1 MYHKICIN
9 LQPLIKIQKITNTI
23 TEMKKIMFFAC
34 MMASAMMAN
43 AQEVDKEKVQTQAE
57 AAAEAKKALKE
68 VDTGDKIWKFSGVTG
83 LNAAATSLSN
93 WAAGGNDNINGVIFG
108 RLRLLYHKDKI
119 AWDNNLDLEYGM
131 SYIDQKDDKV
141 QKSSDRIKFNSKVGY
156 EFAPKWFAAAL
167 LGFNTQFA
175 LGRSYEGKN
184 DDNPIIS
191 KFFAPAYTD
200 VSIGIDWKPNDIFS
214 VYMSPIAGRF
224 TTVAVSDAMSEK
236 YSYLNDG
243 KPLEI
248 VLKEKY
254 AVWKYDDNDNPD
266 FSSNTRAELGFS
278 VKAAMNYSIKDLKV
292 TSTLGLYTPY
302 AWDSKMINIGTD
314 EKPIMRRRDNGRCI
328 GNFDVDWDLALSYQL
343 FKCLQMT
350 FSTSMK
356 YYNGVMIADKDGN
369 EAERLQFKTILGVGV
384 GYNF

>member
-1 MYHKICIN
+1 
-9 LQPLIKIQKITNTI
+9 
-23 TEMKKIMFFAC
+23 MKKIVFFAC

-119 AWDNNLDLEYGM
+119 AWDSNLDLEYGM
-131 SYIDQKDDKV
+131 SYIDQPHDKV
-141 QKSSDRIKFNSKVGY
+141 QKSSDRIKLNTKVGY
-156 EFAPKWFAAAL
+156 EFAKK
-167 LGFNTQFA
+167 FA
-175 LGRSYEGKN
+175 LGRSYEGKG

-191 KFFAPAYTD
+191 KFMAPAYTD
-200 VSIGIDWKPNDIFS
+200 VSVGVDWKPNDIIS
-214 VYMSPIAGRF
+214 VYASPIAGRF
-224 TTVAVSDAMSEK
+224 TTVAVSDAMNRE
-236 YSYLNDG
+236 YRDLYPEEG
-243 KPLEI
+243 GIER

-254 AVWKYDDNDNPD
+254 AVWKYDDNDNKD
-266 FSSNTRAELGFS
+266 YSMNTRAELGFS
-278 VKAAMNYSIKDLKV
+278 VKAALNYSIKDLKI

-302 AWDSKMINIGTD
+302 AYDKKEINIYKND
-314 EKPIMRRRDNGRCI
+314 PEKTPVYRYRDNNRRI
-328 GNFDVDWDLALSYQL
+328 GNFDVDWDVALSYQL

>member
-1 MYHKICIN
+1 MYNFAAVICD
-9 LQPLIKIQKITNTI
+9 IKDNKYHNK
-23 TEMKKIMFFAC
+23 EMKKIVFFAC

-131 SYIDQKDDKV
+131 SYIDQKDDKI

-156 EFAPKWFAAAL
+156 EFAPKWYAAAL

-200 VSIGIDWKPNDIFS
+200 VSVGVDWKPNDIFS

-254 AVWKYDDNDNPD
+254 AVWKYDDNDKPNFD
-266 FSSNTRAELGFS
+266 SNTRAELGFS

-328 GNFDVDWDLALSYQL
+328 GNFDVDWDVALSYQL

>member
-1 MYHKICIN
+1 
-9 LQPLIKIQKITNTI
+9 
-23 TEMKKIMFFAC
+23 MKKIVFFAC

-175 LGRSYEGKN
+175 IGRSYEGKN
-184 DDNPIIS
+184 DKNPIIS

-200 VSIGIDWKPNDIFS
+200 VSIGVDWKPNDIFS

-236 YSYLNDG
+236 YRYLNDG
-243 KPLEI
+243 KPLEL

-254 AVWKYDDNDNPD
+254 AVWKYDDQDNKD
-266 FSSNTRAELGFS
+266 FSMNTRAELGFS

-302 AWDSKMINIGTD
+302 ASDRKKININEGTD
-314 EKPIMRRRDNGRCI
+314 KPKVLRYRDNNRCI

>member
-1 MYHKICIN
+1 
-9 LQPLIKIQKITNTI
+9 
-23 TEMKKIMFFAC
+23 MFLAC
-34 MMASAMMAN
+34 MMAATMAH

-93 WAAGGNDNINGVIFG
+93 WAAGGNDNVNGVIFG

-119 AWDNNLDLEYGM
+119 AWDNSLDLEYGM

-156 EFAPKWFAAAL
+156 EFAPKWYAAAL
-167 LGFNTQFA
+167 FGFNTQFA
-175 LGRSYEGKN
+175 IGRSYEGKN

-191 KFFAPAYTD
+191 KFMAPAYTD
-200 VSIGIDWKPNDIFS
+200 VSVGVDWKPNDIFS

-224 TTVAVSDAMSEK
+224 TTVCVSKS
-236 YSYLNDG
+236 LN
-243 KPLEI
+243 KEYKNLYPLEDGGLER

-254 AVWKYDDNDNPD
+254 AVWKYDDNDKPD

-278 VKAAMNYSIKDLKV
+278 LKAAMNYSIKDLKIN
-292 TSTLGLYTPY
+292 STLGLYTPY
-302 AWDSKMINIGTD
+302 ACDKKKINIGTEED
-314 EKPIMRRRDNGRCI
+314 PIMRCRDNGRRI
-328 GNFDVDWDLALSYQL
+328 GNFDVDWDVALSYQL

-369 EAERLQFKTILGVGV
+369 EAERVQFKTILGVGV

>member
-1 MYHKICIN
+1 MYNFAAVICD
-9 LQPLIKIQKITNTI
+9 IKDNKYHNK
-23 TEMKKIMFFAC
+23 EMKKIVFFAC

-119 AWDNNLDLEYGM
+119 AWDSNLDLEYGM
-131 SYIDQKDDKV
+131 SYIDQKDDKI

-156 EFAPKWFAAAL
+156 EFAPKWYAAAL

-200 VSIGIDWKPNDIFS
+200 VSVGVDWKPNDIFS

-224 TTVAVSDAMSEK
+224 TTVAVSKAMSEK

-254 AVWKYDDNDNPD
+254 AVWKYDDNDKPNFD
-266 FSSNTRAELGFS
+266 SNTRAELGFS

-328 GNFDVDWDLALSYQL
+328 GNFDVDWDVALSYQL

>member
-1 MYHKICIN
+1 MYNFAAVICD
-9 LQPLIKIQKITNTI
+9 IKDNKYHNK
-23 TEMKKIMFFAC
+23 EMKKIVFFAC

-131 SYIDQKDDKV
+131 SYIDQKDDKI

-156 EFAPKWFAAAL
+156 EFAPKWYAAAL

-200 VSIGIDWKPNDIFS
+200 VSVGVDWKPNDIFS

-254 AVWKYDDNDNPD
+254 AVWKYDDNDKPNFD
-266 FSSNTRAELGFS
+266 SNTRAELGFS

-314 EKPIMRRRDNGRCI
+314 EEPIMRRRDNGRCI